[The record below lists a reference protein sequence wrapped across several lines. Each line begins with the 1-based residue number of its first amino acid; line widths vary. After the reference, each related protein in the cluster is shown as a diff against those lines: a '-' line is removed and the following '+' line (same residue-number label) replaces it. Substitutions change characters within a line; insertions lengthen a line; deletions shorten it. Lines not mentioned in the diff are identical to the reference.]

1 MPAASVHF
9 ATTVQKG
16 IWERDRMLDLDL
28 FCNLGTLA
36 TVQLLGMASAWLAR
50 LAEGSAHQN
59 RCQRLFFFS
68 LIAVGGVTMMS
79 LRMPPL
85 YWLVSAVIFTLMI
98 MVVVCDFS
106 RHRRA
111 DPFASGF

>member
-1 MPAASVHF
+1 
-9 ATTVQKG
+9 
-16 IWERDRMLDLDL
+16 MLDLDL
-28 FCNLGTLA
+28 FCNLWTLA
-36 TVQLLGMASAWLAR
+36 TVQLLGMSSAWLAR
-50 LAEGSAHQN
+50 LTEGSAHQN

-68 LIAVGGVTMMS
+68 LIAVGAATMIS

-85 YWLVSAVIFTLMI
+85 YWLFSAVIFTLMI